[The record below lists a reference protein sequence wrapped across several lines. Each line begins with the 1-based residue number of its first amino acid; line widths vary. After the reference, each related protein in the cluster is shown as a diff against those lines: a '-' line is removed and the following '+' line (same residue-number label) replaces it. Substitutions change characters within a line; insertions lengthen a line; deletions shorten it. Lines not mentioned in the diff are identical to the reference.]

1 MRTVTING
9 VDYPYVWGI
18 GSMLIFENLT
28 GESVA
33 EKALAE
39 LSLTKTTVLHYAC
52 LRNGSKEFSFSFA
65 EFVQMLNDRE
75 VVDALNG
82 ALAKEIELWNQ
93 GTAGMIDDDGMEGD
107 EQKDDKKK
115 KDK

>member
-9 VDYPYVWGI
+9 VEYAYTWGM
-18 GSMLIFENLT
+18 GAMLVFETLT
-28 GESVA
+28 GESVT
-33 EKALAE
+33 ERALAE
-39 LSLTKTTVLHYAC
+39 LSMTKTTILHYAC

-75 VVDALNG
+75 VVAALND
-82 ALAKEIELWNQ
+82 ALAKELELWNQ
-93 GTAGMIDDDGMEGD
+93 GAVALDDDNADD
-107 EQKDDKKK
+107 EKEDDKKK